1 MPDATAA
8 PEPPLEPP
16 VERDVSHGLR
26 DGPYASGSVVGRMP
40 SSGVFVFPTKTKP
53 AFRKRSASQES
64 ASARKPR
71 SRRKRMPS
79 CCGAPATEQIRSLTT
94 NGTPRNGPSAGSV
107 SSASSNSGW
116 MTAFSTPFRAS
127 IRSIEASTNSRGV
140 TSPERTRSAWAV
152 ASRCGS
158 MEAASLADRY
168 IWWKPDRVLVLFAV
182 RRFRTRLRTRRTVA
196 MEPVSAP
203 PERKGKKGSLD
214 NPEVL
219 ENVPGHVIPILE
231 REFDDFDNEAE
242 KFLAGDTPEDEFIGF
257 RLKQGVYGQRQADV
271 QMIRIKLPMGGV
283 TP

>member
-79 CCGAPATEQIRSLTT
+79 WCGAPATEQIRSLTT
-94 NGTPRNGPSAGSV
+94 NGTPRNGPSAGSA
-107 SSASSNSGW
+107 SSACSNSGW
-116 MTAFSTPFRAS
+116 MTAFRPPFSAS

-140 TSPERTRSAWAV
+140 TS
-152 ASRCGS
+152 
-158 MEAASLADRY
+158 
-168 IWWKPDRVLVLFAV
+168 
-182 RRFRTRLRTRRTVA
+182 
-196 MEPVSAP
+196 

-231 REFDDFDNEAE
+231 REFDDFDNEAG
-242 KFLAGDTPEDEFIGF
+242 KFLAGELPEDQFIGF
-257 RLKQGVYGQRQADV
+257 RLRQGVYGQRQGQV
-271 QMIRIKLPMGGV
+271 QMIRVKLPFGGINPEQMEAFADV
-283 TP
+283 VEKWAPLNKGHITTRQNIQIHH